1 MKQLTTIR
9 TFKRD
14 GDTGNSY
21 KMSYNPSRSR
31 VALSKEG
38 PMALNFSEAMA
49 IRPVSSIE
57 EARVVWRDLEA
68 MVLARG
74 FVEDETYTIP
84 AR

>member
-14 GDTGNSY
+14 GDTGNWY
-21 KMSYNPSRSR
+21 MMSYNPSRSR

-57 EARVVWRDLEA
+57 EARVVWRELQQAVE
-68 MVLARG
+68 ARG
-74 FVEDETYTIP
+74 FVTDKTYTIP

>member
-14 GDTGNSY
+14 GDTGNWY
-21 KMSYNPSRSR
+21 MMSYNPSRSR
-31 VALSKEG
+31 VALSAEG
-38 PMALNFSEAMA
+38 PMALNFSEAIA

-57 EARVVWRDLEA
+57 EARVVWREFQER
-68 MVLARG
+68 VLNSG
-74 FVEDETYTIP
+74 FVADKTYTIP